1 MEIQN
6 LHEQAMLRNKRD
18 IAKND
23 AIILEA
29 RYTLSDLYPIR
40 RLTQKMDNVLNVS
53 GVTQSNPAAA
63 EVSPYKVQPVTDE
76 DKDAVLAMLRRF
88 FFKDE
93 PLNKFLNLGDCPE
106 LEEYTLKCVKD
117 NCSFKAVHNNGELI
131 GVFLNGLL
139 KRPPPDAAVPDKPAD
154 SCQHQK
160 FKKILNFF
168 DRIEE
173 NFNIFDLYPNTDT
186 ILDGKILSVNS
197 DYRGMGIAGRLTE
210 STLDYMKQH
219 NIPVMHVLC
228 SSHYSAR
235 VMEKLGFHEVYK
247 INYADYKVNGE
258 VVFKP
263 AEPHVAARIL
273 VKELA
278 EDKSKSAP

>member
-6 LHEQAMLRNKRD
+6 LHEPTMLGKKRD
-18 IAKND
+18 FAKKD

-40 RLTQKMDNVLNVS
+40 RLTQKMDNVLNVA
-53 GVTQSNPAAA
+53 GITQPKPPDST
-63 EVSPYKVQPVTDE
+63 PYTVELITEK
-76 DKDAVLAMLRRF
+76 DKEAVLAMLRKF

-93 PLNKFLNLGDCPE
+93 PLNKFLDLGECKE

-117 NCSFKAVHNNGELI
+117 NCSFKAVHNNGDLI
-131 GVFLNGLL
+131 GIFLNGLL
-139 KRPPPDAAVPDKPAD
+139 KRPPPSAQLSEKAAD
-154 SCQHQK
+154 SCQHAK
-160 FKKILNFF
+160 FKKILALF

-173 NFNIFDLYPNTDT
+173 NFNIFDLYPD
-186 ILDGKILSVNS
+186 IDVMVDGKILSVNS
-197 DYRGMGIAGRLTE
+197 EYRGLGIAGYLTE
-210 STLDYMKQH
+210 RTLEYMKEH

-235 VMEKLGFHEVYK
+235 VMEKLGFHEVYRL
-247 INYADYKVNGE
+247 NYSDYKVNDE
-258 VVFKP
+258 VVFTP

-273 VKELA
+273 VKEIG
-278 EDKSKSAP
+278 DVNRKSTL